1 MPFDPQ
7 ARSVQGL
14 LTLLGLVLLNLVYLV
29 TCLPVVTIGAATSA
43 LFEVTFRLADE
54 ARGRLVSDYFDA
66 LRRNAAAGTLAFL
79 ALAPAIAVLA
89 FAAIF
94 WSQLRSPFAL
104 AATLLAVLAAAYLAA
119 ALLYALAQVALFHN
133 TVGRTLRNAVL
144 LPMAEPLTTVAVLLI
159 PLTCLSLLVVVHG
172 FVVIVLTIGFSVGS
186 YLSAFLFRRA
196 FARHQGAR
204 A

>member
-1 MPFDPQ
+1 MQVDPQ
-7 ARSVQGL
+7 TRSMQGL
-14 LTLLGLVLLNLVYLV
+14 LTLFGLVLVNLVYLV

-54 ARGRLVSDYFDA
+54 ERGRLVSEYLDA
-66 LRRNAAAGTLAFL
+66 LRRNAVRGTLVFL
-79 ALAPAIAVLA
+79 ALAPGVAVLA
-89 FAAIF
+89 FAAVF

-104 AATLLAVLAAAYLAA
+104 AATLLAVLGAVYLVA

-133 TVGRTLRNAVL
+133 TVGRTLRNGIL
-144 LPMAEPLTTVAVLLI
+144 LPMAEPFTTVAVLLI
-159 PLTCLSLLVVVHG
+159 PLTCLSLLVAVHG

-186 YLSAFLFRRA
+186 YASAFLFRRA
-196 FARHQGAR
+196 FARYPDAR